1 MKYTAAV
8 IFGFSIFF
16 IACNNNDR
24 NNIKGKD
31 AYETT
36 KETLEQV
43 EQKNPGRFLE
53 IRVKDKK
60 NLIGQTVVQGIVS
73 NKAKVVTY
81 KDINL
86 KLSYFSKTGTMVQQD
101 RTVIYDSVAPGKSIK
116 FKTKEFAAKGAD
128 SVGVEIIGAKY

>member
-8 IFGFSIFF
+8 IFAFLIFI
-16 IACNNNDR
+16 IACNNNSS
-24 NNIKGKD
+24 NNVKGKD

-43 EQKNPGRFLE
+43 EQNNPVRFLK
-53 IRVKDKK
+53 IWVKDKK
-60 NLIGQTVVQGIVS
+60 NLIGQTVVQGTVS
-73 NKAKVVTY
+73 NNAKVVTY

>member
-8 IFGFSIFF
+8 IFAFSIF
-16 IACNNNDR
+16 INACNNNGS
-24 NNIKGKD
+24 NNVKGKD

-43 EQKNPGRFLE
+43 EQNNPVRILK
-53 IRVKDKK
+53 IWVKDKK
-60 NLIGQTVVQGIVS
+60 NLIGQTVVQGTVS
-73 NKAKVVTY
+73 NNAKVVTY

-86 KLSYFSKTGTMVQQD
+86 KLS
-101 RTVIYDSVAPGKSIK
+101 VIYDSVAPGKSIK